1 MTTTIRTFIG
11 KIARHSN
18 DFLSGFGQAFSLWPD
33 DSLDRYLVP
42 EDVSSRIYENFAR
55 VGGYMDSAMQKVMGE
70 QETQR
75 HQLNDRRTRFSSQ
88 K

>member
-1 MTTTIRTFIG
+1 MNKYIRTFIDR
-11 KIARHSN
+11 ITCNSN
-18 DFLSGFGQAFSLWPD
+18 DFWEGFGQAFSLWPD

-70 QETQR
+70 QEEK
-75 HQLNDRRTRFSSQ
+75 SQ
-88 K
+88 KVG